1 MKITRK
7 LLTSTVLFLLLFT
20 VMPISSICSASS
32 LPLSEISIGGIPY
45 RASADYV
52 KSIYGEPDRVTY
64 PKGSVIYDG
73 QMVYYLYGNSFT
85 VEIGGN
91 QVMHIVTTANNG
103 LGTPAGVTVGMDR
116 KILDS
121 LYGSPKNIIRDQ
133 NHNISSYYYR
143 SEQSDYIGV
152 RFDIRNGKITA
163 IRAGAFD

>member
-52 KSIYGEPDRVTY
+52 KSIYGEPDKLTTSDGSAIYAGVFQTY
-64 PKGSVIYDG
+64 I
-73 QMVYYLYGNSFT
+73 YGNTFK

-91 QVMHIVTTANNG
+91 QVIHVSTTANNG
-103 LGTPAGVTVGMDR
+103 LGTPAGVTVGMDK
-116 KILDS
+116 KILES
-121 LYGSPKNIIRDQ
+121 LYGLPKNVIRDK
-133 NHNISSYYYR
+133 NHNTIGYYYR
-143 SEQSDYIGV
+143 SEQSDYIGL
-152 RFDIRNGKITA
+152 RFEIRNGKITA
-163 IRAGAFD
+163 IYAGDFD